1 MDAKTVS
8 VQVVKS
14 FLSISIA
21 LVSIIG
27 NTMVLAVVY
36 RNRRLRTLTNAYII
50 NLAVSDILMAVL
62 CMPLTTTSLITVEWS
77 MGDAACKFQG
87 ILGVSLSFISLQ
99 TMTLTAVNRYFRI
112 VRPGKY
118 PSIFT
123 KRSAIIMIAAIWL
136 VGLNFGELYV
146 WASGGE
152 IVFIQTAGTCFP
164 RIVPLVVS
172 ILGYLLPSIL
182 IFVCYFLVYKA
193 VRRHS
198 LTVTCSLQRGEQPL
212 GPSCEELNTT
222 KILFFVM
229 LGFILCWVPTQVI
242 GLILAKIMHTL
253 PPEYPWICFTLIYLS
268 CAINPVIYGVMNHKF
283 RKEFKKLISSMKQG
297 VVEMCSALV
306 VTMHFRTKPGNQQ
319 EELVLQVI
327 GEELDEKVQILFA
340 ILMQR
345 EN

>member
-1 MDAKTVS
+1 
-8 VQVVKS
+8 
-14 FLSISIA
+14 
-21 LVSIIG
+21 
-27 NTMVLAVVY
+27 MVLAVVY
-36 RNRRLRTLTNAYII
+36 RNRRLRTLTNACII

-77 MGDAACKFQG
+77 MADAACKFQG

-123 KRSAIIMIAAIWL
+123 KRSTIIMIAAIWL
-136 VGLNFGELYV
+136 VGLSFGELYV

-164 RIVPLVVS
+164 RIAPLIVS
-172 ILGYLLPSIL
+172 ILGYLLPSLL

-212 GPSCEELNTT
+212 GPSCQP
-222 KILFFVM
+222 K
-229 LGFILCWVPTQVI
+229 
-242 GLILAKIMHTL
+242 
-253 PPEYPWICFTLIYLS
+253 YCFSS
-268 CAINPVIYGVMNHKF
+268 C
-283 RKEFKKLISSMKQG
+283 
-297 VVEMCSALV
+297 
-306 VTMHFRTKPGNQQ
+306 
-319 EELVLQVI
+319 LVLFCVGCRRKLTAWFSQKLCIHCHQSTRGSVLPLSI
-327 GEELDEKVQILFA
+327 YPVQ
-340 ILMQR
+340 
-345 EN
+345 

>member
-14 FLSISIA
+14 FLAICIA

-50 NLAVSDILMAVL
+50 NLAISDILMAVL
-62 CMPLTTTSLITVEWS
+62 CMPLTTTALITVEWS
-77 MGDAACKFQG
+77 MGDTVCKFQG

-123 KRSAIIMIAAIWL
+123 KRSTIIMIAAIWL
-136 VGLNFGELYV
+136 VGLCFGELYV

-152 IVFIQTAGTCFP
+152 IVFIQKAGTCFP
-164 RIVPLVVS
+164 RLVPLVVS
-172 ILGYLLPSIL
+172 ILGYLVPSIL
-182 IFVCYFLVYKA
+182 IFACYFLVYKA

-198 LTVTCSLQRGEQPL
+198 LTVTCTLQRGEQPL
-212 GPSCEELNTT
+212 GPNCEEINAT

-253 PPEYPWICFTLIYLS
+253 PPEYPWICFTLVYLS

-283 RKEFKKLISSMKQG
+283 RKEFKKLISSMQQG
-297 VVEMCSALV
+297 VVQMCSALII
-306 VTMHFRTKPGNQQ
+306 TRHFRTKPENQQ
-319 EELVLQVI
+319 EELVLQ
-327 GEELDEKVQILFA
+327 A
-340 ILMQR
+340 I
-345 EN
+345 

>member
-8 VQVVKS
+8 VQVVKT
-14 FLSISIA
+14 FLAITIA

-36 RNRRLRTLTNAYII
+36 RNQRLRTVTNAYII
-50 NLAVSDILMAVL
+50 NLAVSDILMAVF
-62 CMPLTTTSLITVEWS
+62 CMPLTTIALITVEWPMS
-77 MGDAACKFQG
+77 DTVCNFQG

-123 KRSAIIMIAAIWL
+123 KRSTIIMIAAIWL
-136 VGLNFGELYV
+136 VGLSFGELYV

-152 IVFIQTAGTCFP
+152 IVFLQKAGTCFP
-164 RIVPLVVS
+164 RYVPLVVS
-172 ILGYLLPSIL
+172 IHGYLLPSIL
-182 IFVCYFLVYKA
+182 IFACYLLVYKA

-198 LTVTCSLQRGEQPL
+198 LTVTCTLQRGEQPL
-212 GPSCEELNTT
+212 GPNCEEINAT

-253 PPEYPWICFTLIYLS
+253 PPEYPWICFTLVYLS
-268 CAINPVIYGVMNHKF
+268 CAINPIIYGVMNHKF
-283 RKEFKKLISSMKQG
+283 RKEFKKLISSIKQRL
-297 VVEMCSALV
+297 VQMCSALML
-306 VTMHFRTKPGNQQ
+306 TRHFRTNPETQQ
-319 EELVLQVI
+319 EELVLQ
-327 GEELDEKVQILFA
+327 A
-340 ILMQR
+340 I
-345 EN
+345 